1 MLTKII
7 LVNKNGTVKETNAAD
22 VTKETL
28 YKKCGFKK
36 PDDFCKR
43 VEWKVKKD
51 TVEVWA
57 RDTGKAGSENKYDFP
72 PPIDKPLYFGAC
84 AIILVNEKGEIK
96 NLDVSA
102 WNKIYEDLF
111 GGFEDITVE
120 EEEEEDVLKSI
131 PKEHKTKGGYLK
143 DGFVVDDNSDKD
155 EPIDIMEDDDEDDV
169 EDDAEEDDAGEDV
182 ECDEELDTEDTQD
195 IATEED
201 DEVDDENNNSE
212 TELEEEEYN
221 YTDDE
226 IGE

>member
-72 PPIDKPLYFGAC
+72 PPIDTPLYFGAC
-84 AIILVNEKGEIK
+84 AIILINEKGDIK
-96 NLDVSA
+96 NLDAVT

-120 EEEEEDVLKSI
+120 EEKEEDVLKSV
-131 PKEHKTKGGYLK
+131 PKEHKTKAGYLK

-155 EPIDIMEDDDEDDV
+155 EPIDIVEDDEEDDV
-169 EDDAEEDDAGEDV
+169 EDDDEEEDGEEA
-182 ECDEELDTEDTQD
+182 ECDEELDTEETPDVV
-195 IATEED
+195 TEEED
-201 DEVDDENNNSE
+201 SVDDENNNSD

-221 YTDDE
+221 YTDDD